1 MRVMNLPTEHKTTGL
16 VGEERVAEL
25 RDALVDTRETLRA
38 ETYGQ
43 HAPAT
48 TTTSPPAAGA
58 ARPAG
63 AGAPTSGAEQQRLV
77 QPPAQPVPI
86 SHEAEDT
93 LRRCSALLRAHV
105 HATLMGQDLQSLRE
119 GLASSLAIVEAQISG
134 TGAQPAQQAPPPSRV
149 EDVGGVV
156 PESVNG
162 IQSVGEVFSD
172 MGVGKKPESFEP
184 ENDSGGEKGWAGG
197 SLGEYEKSVGTKGLG
212 YLLKHRGGKGYGRGR
227 LNGKEAEMMVSTLA
241 ELTDILQEEMV
252 DN

>member
-1 MRVMNLPTEHKTTGL
+1 MDLLTEHKTAGL

-25 RDALVDTRETLRA
+25 RDALVDTREALRA

-48 TTTSPPAAGA
+48 TTISPPAAEA
-58 ARPAG
+58 ARPAP
-63 AGAPTSGAEQQRLV
+63 PTSPAIGAERQRLA
-77 QPPAQPVPI
+77 QPPAQPAPVNAD
-86 SHEAEDT
+86 AEDI
-93 LRRCSALLRAHV
+93 LSRSSILLGAHV

-119 GLASSLAIVEAQISG
+119 GLASSLAIVDAQIA
-134 TGAQPAQQAPPPSRV
+134 GAGVQSAQQQTPPLGEGV
-149 EDVGGVV
+149 GGGVV

-162 IQSVGEVFSD
+162 IQSVGEVLSG

-197 SLGEYEKSVGTKGLG
+197 SLGDYEKSVATKGLG

-227 LNGKEAEMMVSTLA
+227 LSGKEAEIMVSTLA